1 MSLEK
6 LLNRLNTLI
15 HIIKMKFYKLLIIV
29 SVLFISSF
37 HTGSIAQT
45 KEKNIFKIIG
55 NDFKISFSDGIYT
68 FTSPSR
74 FNRADWFKAGT
85 TILTTAAFMPYDKD
99 IRKEFSKNH
108 NDTRDKI
115 ADVGNGYGNLI
126 TPVVL
131 GTGIYSYGLFFK
143 DEYVRETGRMIFESV
158 LFSGI
163 ITNVTKVIAGRSR
176 PYTERGPN
184 YYTMF
189 TIDDGSVSFPS
200 AHVTVAFALSSVL
213 ANRIHN
219 VYATIGLY
227 SLSTVTALSRLY
239 SDYHWTSD
247 VVLGAAIGY
256 FVGDYISSDRK
267 KCNLKCKVSYNIYPT
282 ISGLGMNLTF

>member
-1 MSLEK
+1 
-6 LLNRLNTLI
+6 
-15 HIIKMKFYKLLIIV
+15 MKFFKAIIIV
-29 SVLFISSF
+29 SLLSLPSLQNSS
-37 HTGSIAQT
+37 SAQT
-45 KEKNIFKIIG
+45 KDSNIVNTVGK
-55 NDFKISFSDGIYT
+55 DFKISFYDGICT
-68 FTSPSR
+68 FTSPARYSGT
-74 FNRADWFKAGT
+74 DWLKAGA
-85 TILTTAAFMPYDKD
+85 TILTTAAFMPFDKD
-99 IRKEFSKNH
+99 IRKEFYKNH
-108 NDTRDKI
+108 NNTKDKI
-115 ADVGNGYGNLI
+115 TDVGNGYGNLI

-143 DEYVRETGRMIFESV
+143 DGYVRETGRMIFESV

-163 ITNVTKVIAGRSR
+163 ITNAIKVVSGRSR
-176 PYTERGPN
+176 PYTERGPDF
-184 YYTMF
+184 YTMF
-189 TIDDGSVSFPS
+189 TLDDGSVSFPS

-219 VYATIGLY
+219 TYASVGLY

-239 SDYHWTSD
+239 SDKHWSSD

-267 KCNLKCKVSYNIYPT
+267 KCSSKCNVSCSIYPT